1 MTDWRDLYVEE
12 EECKHCG
19 RYLCTYSQCK
29 NHEINCC
36 TKNSCAY
43 VMTKEDID
51 D

>member
-43 VMTKEDID
+43 VITD

>member
-1 MTDWRDLYVEE
+1 MTDWE

-19 RYLCTYSQCK
+19 RYLCAYSQCK
-29 NHEINCC
+29 NHETDCC
-36 TKNSCAY
+36 IKDSCAY